1 MGREIGSTEYTRG
14 QRTHYRHELRR
25 NLDLFETFLDT
36 AEFVDEGTIGV
47 ELELNLADAETMAP
61 SLTADDV
68 LATLAERAG
77 ADADEGD
84 YTHEIGRY
92 NVEANLPVS
101 APHGRGLAD
110 LERSLGERMQ
120 RADSA
125 AQEHGARVVPVGHL
139 PTISAEL
146 YEGEDWRAP
155 GHRYAA
161 LEASVLEAR
170 GEEIALRINGE
181 GKGLDATFDS
191 IAPESACTSL
201 QLHLQVPPEQFAAA
215 WNAAQAIAGP
225 QVALAANSPFLLG
238 KRLWHETRIPAFVQ
252 ALDTRPPEYAAQGV
266 RPRVWFGE
274 RWITSMFDL
283 FEENVRL
290 FPALIPESRQMAEE
304 PLLTEGASPRLHEL
318 MLHNGTVWRW
328 NRPIYDPGTDVPH
341 LRLENRLLPAGPTA
355 ADMAANAAFFYGIVH
370 ALVFER
376 RPLWSRMSFEQ
387 ADDAFQQCARWG
399 LEARIRWPRVTGR
412 VRVADLLLDQL
423 IPQAMAGLR
432 ELGADSAVVDRYESI
447 LTARAR
453 SGRNGA
459 RWQID
464 TVTSLE
470 LRGMDRPAALAE
482 MTRRYR
488 AGVDSGDPVHEWP
501 VPARTPRV

>member
-1 MGREIGSTEYTRG
+1 MGREIGSTEYTRS
-14 QRTHYRHELRR
+14 QRTRYRRELRR

-36 AEFVDEGTIGV
+36 AEFVDEGTVGV
-47 ELELNLADAETMAP
+47 ELEMNLADRDSMAP
-61 SLTADDV
+61 ALIAD
-68 LATLAERAG
+68 TLLE
-77 ADADEGD
+77 DLDDEQ
-84 YTHEIGRY
+84 YVHEIGRF
-92 NVEANLPVS
+92 NLEANLPVTH
-101 APHGRGLAD
+101 PEGTGLRELETALGAAVDQAD
-110 LERSLGERMQ
+110 
-120 RADSA
+120 AA
-125 AQEHGARVVPVGHL
+125 AQARGARVVPVGHL
-139 PTISAEL
+139 PTIS
-146 YEGEDWRAP
+146 EDLFADEAWRAP
-155 GHRYAA
+155 GARYEA
-161 LEASVLEAR
+161 LESSVMEAR
-170 GEEIALRINGE
+170 GEEITLRIEGE
-181 GKGLDATFDS
+181 GRGVDTTFDS
-191 IAPESACTSL
+191 IAPESACTSM

-238 KRLWHETRIPAFVQ
+238 RRLWHETRIPTFVQ

-290 FPALIPESRQMAEE
+290 FPALIPESREMAEE
-304 PLLTEGASPRLHEL
+304 PLLTEGHSPRLHEL

-355 ADMAANAAFFYGIVH
+355 ADMAANAAFFYGIVRS
-370 ALVFER
+370 LVHER

-387 ADDAFQQCARWG
+387 ADESFQQCARWG
-399 LEARIRWPRVTGR
+399 LEARVRWPKVGR
-412 VRVADLLLDQL
+412 VRVADLLQQHL
-423 IPQAMAGLR
+423 IPQAMEGLR
-432 ELGADSAVVDRYESI
+432 ELGADPAVVARYGEI
-447 LTARAR
+447 ITERAR
-453 SGRNGA
+453 TGRNGA

-470 LRGMDRPAALAE
+470 LRGGTREQALAE

-488 AGVDSGDPVHEWP
+488 AGVDSREPVHAWQ
-501 VPARTPRV
+501 VPARQRR

>member
-14 QRTHYRHELRR
+14 QRTRYRHDLRR

-47 ELELNLADAETMAP
+47 ELELNLADATTMAP
-61 SLTADDV
+61 SLTADEV
-68 LATLAERAG
+68 LATL
-77 ADADEGD
+77 DDEGF
-84 YTHEIGRY
+84 THEIGRY

-101 APHGRGLAD
+101 IPHGNGLAD
-110 LERSLGERMQ
+110 LERALQARLDQ
-120 RADSA
+120 VDA
-125 AQEHGARVVPVGHL
+125 AAREHGARAIPVGHL
-139 PTISAEL
+139 PTITEEL
-146 YEGEDWRAP
+146 FAGEDWRAP

-161 LEASVLEAR
+161 LESSVLEAR

-181 GKGLDATFDS
+181 GRGLEASFDS

-238 KRLWHETRIPAFVQ
+238 RRLWHETRVPAFVQ
-252 ALDTRPPEYAAQGV
+252 SLDTRPPEYAAQGV

-290 FPALIPESRQMAEE
+290 FPALIPESRLMAEE
-304 PLLTEGASPRLHEL
+304 PLLTPGASPRLHEL

-341 LRLENRLLPAGPTA
+341 LRLENRLLPAGPTP
-355 ADMAANAAFFYGIVH
+355 ADMAANAAFFYGILH
-370 ALVFER
+370 SLVFER

-387 ADDAFQQCARWG
+387 AADAFEQCARWG

-423 IPQAMAGLR
+423 IPQAMEGLR
-432 ELGADSAVVDRYESI
+432 DLGADADVVERYAGI
-447 LTARAR
+447 LTGRAR
-453 SGRNGA
+453 TGRNGA

-470 LRGMDRPAALAE
+470 VRGLDRPTALAE

-501 VPARTPRV
+501 VPARTPAVGA

>member
-1 MGREIGSTEYTRG
+1 MGREIGSTEYTRS
-14 QRTHYRHELRR
+14 QRTRYRRELRR

-36 AEFVDEGTIGV
+36 AEFVDEGTVGV
-47 ELELNLADAETMAP
+47 ELEMNLADRDSMAP
-61 SLTADDV
+61 ALIAD
-68 LATLAERAG
+68 TLLE
-77 ADADEGD
+77 DLDDEQ
-84 YTHEIGRY
+84 YVHEIGRF
-92 NVEANLPVS
+92 NLEANLPVTH
-101 APHGRGLAD
+101 PEGTGLRE
-110 LERSLGERMQ
+110 LETALRAAVD
-120 RADSA
+120 RADAA
-125 AQEHGARVVPVGHL
+125 AQARGARVVPVGHL
-139 PTISAEL
+139 PTIS
-146 YEGEDWRAP
+146 EDLFADEAWRAP
-155 GHRYAA
+155 GARYEA
-161 LEASVLEAR
+161 LESSVMEAR
-170 GEEIALRINGE
+170 GEEITLRIEGE
-181 GKGLDATFDS
+181 GRGVDTTFDS
-191 IAPESACTSL
+191 IAPESACTSM

-238 KRLWHETRIPAFVQ
+238 RRLWHETRIPTFVQ

-290 FPALIPESRQMAEE
+290 FPALIPESREMAEE
-304 PLLTEGASPRLHEL
+304 PLLTEGHSPRLHEL

-355 ADMAANAAFFYGIVH
+355 ADMAANAAFFYGIVRS
-370 ALVFER
+370 LVHER

-387 ADDAFQQCARWG
+387 ADESFQQCARWG
-399 LEARIRWPRVTGR
+399 LEARVRWPKVGR
-412 VRVADLLLDQL
+412 VRVADLLQEHL
-423 IPQAMAGLR
+423 IPQAMQGLR
-432 ELGADSAVVDRYESI
+432 ALGADAQVIARYQEI
-447 LTARAR
+447 LTERAR
-453 SGRNGA
+453 TGRNGA

-470 LRGMDRPAALAE
+470 LRGGTREQALAE

-488 AGVDSGDPVHEWP
+488 AAVDSGEPVHAWQ
-501 VPARTPRV
+501 VPARQRG